1 MKGFVVKITSW
12 KWWLDLVCPPSC
24 RGCGA
29 LGTVLCGCCKNNI
42 LDERVRVCPMC
53 KRRLEAGE
61 RVCAECELGFERL
74 EVVGW
79 REGVLKEMIEEY
91 KYRGVRELAGVLA
104 ELAVEVMQEGEGGA
118 DDEQGRVVEQ
128 GGERERVVEH
138 EGGVRERVVVVPLPT
153 IGRHVRQRGLDHTGR
168 LAREVARRM
177 GWECRRVLGRAK
189 DTVQVGA
196 KKAVREEQAKR
207 AYEVS
212 GKVEAGEA
220 YLLVDDVW
228 TTGASMRAAAEV
240 MRAAGATRLMG
251 VVLATGRPKT
261 EGAADGEDGVVKD
274 GGGEAVEVAQKAQ
287 K

>member
-1 MKGFVVKITSW
+1 M
-12 KWWLDLVCPPSC
+12 
-24 RGCGA
+24 
-29 LGTVLCGCCKNNI
+29 GTVLCGCCKNNI
-42 LDERVRVCPMC
+42 LNGRVRVCPMC

-91 KYRGVRELAGVLA
+91 KYRGVRELAGSLA
-104 ELAVEVMQEGEGGA
+104 ELVVGVMREGEGGA
-118 DDEQGRVVEQ
+118 DDEQGRAVEQ
-128 GGERERVVEH
+128 GGE
-138 EGGVRERVVVVPLPT
+138 RERVVVVPLPT

-212 GKVEAGEA
+212 GKVEAGEV

-261 EGAADGEDGVVKD
+261 EGAADDEDGVVKD
-274 GGGEAVEVAQKAQ
+274 GGGEAEVGGEDKIAEGGGGEAAEVAQKAQ

>member
-1 MKGFVVKITSW
+1 M
-12 KWWLDLVCPPSC
+12 
-24 RGCGA
+24 
-29 LGTVLCGCCKNNI
+29 GTVLCGCCKNNI
-42 LDERVRVCPMC
+42 LDGRVRVCPMC

-91 KYRGVRELAGVLA
+91 KYRGVRELAGSLA
-104 ELAVEVMQEGEGGA
+104 ELVVGVMREGEGGA
-118 DDEQGRVVEQ
+118 DDEQG
-128 GGERERVVEH
+128 
-138 EGGVRERVVVVPLPT
+138 RVVVVPLPT

-212 GKVEAGEA
+212 GKAEAGEV

-261 EGAADGEDGVVKD
+261 EGAADDEDGVVKD
-274 GGGEAVEVAQKAQ
+274 GGGEAEVGGEDKIAEGGGGEAAEVAQKAQ

>member
-1 MKGFVVKITSW
+1 M
-12 KWWLDLVCPPSC
+12 
-24 RGCGA
+24 
-29 LGTVLCGCCKNNI
+29 GTVLCGCCKNNI

-91 KYRGVRELAGVLA
+91 KYRGVRELAGSLA
-104 ELAVEVMQEGEGGA
+104 ELVVGVMREGEGGA
-118 DDEQGRVVEQ
+118 DDEQGRVMEQ
-128 GGERERVVEH
+128 GGEW
-138 EGGVRERVVVVPLPT
+138 ERVVVVPLPT

-212 GKVEAGEA
+212 GKVEAGEV

-240 MRAAGATRLMG
+240 MRMTGATRLMG
-251 VVLATGRPKT
+251 VVLATGRPKA
-261 EGAADGEDGVVKD
+261 EGAA
-274 GGGEAVEVAQKAQ
+274 GGEEGVMKDYGDGAAEVAQKAQ

>member
-91 KYRGVRELAGVLA
+91 KYRGVRELAGSLA
-104 ELAVEVMQEGEGGA
+104 ELVVGVMREGEGGA
-118 DDEQGRVVEQ
+118 DDEQGRVVEHE
-128 GGERERVVEH
+128 GERAVEH
-138 EGGVRERVVVVPLPT
+138 EGERERVVVVPLPT

-177 GWECRRVLGRAK
+177 GWECWRVLGRAK

-196 KKAVREEQAKR
+196 KKAMREEQAR
-207 AYEVS
+207 QAYEVS
-212 GKVEAGEA
+212 GKVEAGRV

-261 EGAADGEDGVVKD
+261 ED
-274 GGGEAVEVAQKAQ
+274 GGDEAAEVVQKAQ